1 MHEAR
6 LHGANDHWFRRW
18 WMHQLDM
25 ENWARGEELKG
36 DEHISLAFVC
46 VCDAAFPFLWM
57 RQRLYL
63 LRHASLCFSIHAF
76 LGNISEF
83 FFPPNAGHSW
93 SIASHPNKH
102 DDQSYRCS
110 RRPIRFT
117 TIGLR
122 SSGRLHSSISCHHHR
137 LPIAHVYGF
146 PRSIHPSL
154 MPCSFF
160 RIARFLSLS
169 IVQRDV
175 VPSVSSSTSSSSSPC
190 STMFFILRAR
200 LPHLASQGNRRG
212 DRCPTPPYTTVH
224 DRTQRGPGEARWHE
238 GIGEASTRTWRMSGR
253 GGADRNASHTAY
265 LGGLDVQV
273 TEELVWELMVQ
284 AGPVGACDD
293 VRRRDTT

>member
-190 STMFFILRAR
+190 FTMRFSILRVR
-200 LPHLASQGNRRG
+200 LPTSHPKETEEVTVARH
-212 DRCPTPPYTTVH
+212 RCTQPCTTVH
-224 DRTQRGPGEARWHE
+224 NGAQAKPGGTKGLARRRR
-238 GIGEASTRTWRMSGR
+238 AR
-253 GGADRNASHTAY
+253 GG
-265 LGGLDVQV
+265 
-273 TEELVWELMVQ
+273 
-284 AGPVGACDD
+284 
-293 VRRRDTT
+293 